1 MKRFRYKGDL
11 SKHIKRYH
19 PGHTQALT
27 PVPLQE
33 DEIATMALTNK
44 PPTAK
49 SVAATV
55 SSSPSIQIKASS
67 IVSNV
72 NTKST
77 ATSIGTTDNKFFLP
91 LCSPTSLLSD
101 TNSIVQCIA
110 SVTNVTWKNNIS

>member
-77 ATSIGTTDNKFFLP
+77 AADTRHAGNVKIKHIAWFSKSIL
-91 LCSPTSLLSD
+91 
-101 TNSIVQCIA
+101 Q
-110 SVTNVTWKNNIS
+110 